1 MMYSIFKI
9 QKDIKDGIKAS
20 LEKIAAETGVNPYD
34 MPMPELEVPKD
45 RSFGDY
51 ATNVA
56 MTSSKLFGKKPREL
70 AELIKSNFPLTKY
83 IASIE
88 IAGPGFIN
96 FKLDRTWL
104 YNVLKEINAMEED
117 YGNLDIGKD
126 QKIQIEFVS
135 ANPTGPMH
143 LGNARG
149 GAIGDVLA
157 SVLKKAG
164 YYVEREFYINDA
176 GNQVEKFGASLEAR
190 YLQLL
195 GQDAA
200 VPQDGY
206 HGEDLVELMK
216 EYIEDNGEG
225 CLSMSSDERQLVLR
239 EWALE
244 KNIERMKKDL
254 EAYGIHYD
262 VWFRESSLYESGEVN
277 AVIEE
282 LKKNGHTYE
291 KDGAVWFK
299 ATEFG
304 ADKDDVLVRAN
315 GIPTYFAS
323 DIAYHRNKFIKRGF
337 DRVIDIWGADHAGHV
352 GRMKAAME
360 ALGISPDRLTV
371 ILMQLVRLKMGGE
384 FARMS
389 KRKGN
394 MVTLRD
400 LVDAVGKD
408 AVRFLFNMRSADS
421 QFEFDMDLAIKES
434 SENPVFYAQYAH
446 ARICSILRNASS
458 IGINVP
464 DIADVELNHLNK
476 NVEFD
481 LMEKL
486 ASYPEEIGQAA
497 LRLEPYRLTHYA
509 MDLATLF
516 HSFYTECRVIG
527 EEEGV
532 MKARLVL
539 IDSTKKVLANAL
551 SVLGVGAPEKM

>member
-1 MMYSIFKI
+1 MYSIFKI
-9 QKDIKDGIKAS
+9 HKDIKNAIKAS
-20 LEKIAAETGVNPYD
+20 LEKITLESGIDLEGLPV
-34 MPMPELEVPKD
+34 PELEVPKD

-56 MTSSKLFGKKPREL
+56 MTSSKIFGKKPREL
-70 AELIKSNFPLTKY
+70 AELIVSNFPEVRY
-83 IASIE
+83 VSSIE

-96 FKLDRTWL
+96 FKLDKTWL
-104 YNVLKEINAMEED
+104 YDALREISSMGQD
-117 YGNLDIGKD
+117 YGNLDVGKGERV
-126 QKIQIEFVS
+126 QIEFVS

-157 SVLKKAG
+157 SIMQKAG

-195 GQDAA
+195 GRDAK
-200 VPQDGY
+200 VPEDGY
-206 HGEDLVELMK
+206 HGEDLVDLMR
-216 EYIEDNGEG
+216 EYIEEKGESALA
-225 CLSMSSDERQLVLR
+225 LSSEDRQRVLR

-244 KNIERMKKDL
+244 KNINRMHEDL

-262 VWFRESSLYESGEVN
+262 VWFRESSLYESGEVDT
-277 AVIEE
+277 VISE
-282 LKKNGHTYE
+282 LKANGYTYD
-291 KDGAVWFK
+291 KDGALWFK

-323 DIAYHRNKFIKRGF
+323 DIAYHRNKFVERGF

-352 GRMKAAME
+352 GRMKAAMK
-360 ALGISPDRLTV
+360 ALGIEPDRLTV

-400 LVDAVGKD
+400 LVDAVGRD
-408 AVRFLFNMRSADS
+408 AVRFLFNMRSSDS
-421 QFEFDMDLAIKES
+421 QFEFDMDLAIRES

-446 ARICSILRNASS
+446 ARICSILRNAES
-458 IGINVP
+458 IGITVP
-464 DIADVELNHLNK
+464 DIDDVDLYHLNK
-476 NVEFD
+476 DEEFS

-509 MDLATLF
+509 LDLATLF
-516 HSFYTECRVIG
+516 HSFYTVCRVIG

-539 IDSTKKVLANAL
+539 IDSTRKVLANAL
-551 SVLGVGAPEKM
+551 AVLGVSAPEKM

>member
-1 MMYSIFKI
+1 MYSIFKI
-9 QKDIKDGIKAS
+9 HKDIKNAIKAS
-20 LEKIAAETGVNPYD
+20 LEKIALESGIDLEGLPV
-34 MPMPELEVPKD
+34 PELEVPKD

-56 MTSSKLFGKKPREL
+56 MTSSKIFGKKPREL
-70 AELIKSNFPLTKY
+70 AELIVSNFPEVRY
-83 IASIE
+83 VSSIE

-96 FKLDRTWL
+96 FKLDKTWL
-104 YNVLKEINAMEED
+104 YDVLREISSMGQD
-117 YGNLDIGKD
+117 YGNLDVGKGERV
-126 QKIQIEFVS
+126 QIEFVS

-157 SVLKKAG
+157 SIMQKAG

-195 GQDAA
+195 GRDAK
-200 VPQDGY
+200 VPEDGY
-206 HGEDLVELMK
+206 HGEDLVDLMR
-216 EYIEDNGEG
+216 EYIEEKGESALA
-225 CLSMSSDERQLVLR
+225 LSSEDRQRVLR

-244 KNIERMKKDL
+244 KNINRMHEDL

-262 VWFRESSLYESGEVN
+262 VWFRESSLYESGEVDT
-277 AVIEE
+277 VISE
-282 LKKNGHTYE
+282 LKANGYTYD
-291 KDGAVWFK
+291 KDGALWFK

-323 DIAYHRNKFIKRGF
+323 DIAYHRNKFVERGF

-352 GRMKAAME
+352 GRMKAAMK
-360 ALGISPDRLTV
+360 ALGIEPDRLTV

-400 LVDAVGKD
+400 LVDAVGRD
-408 AVRFLFNMRSADS
+408 AVRFLFNMRSSDS
-421 QFEFDMDLAIKES
+421 QFEFDMDLAIRES

-446 ARICSILRNASS
+446 ARICSILRNAES
-458 IGINVP
+458 IGITVP
-464 DIADVELNHLNK
+464 DIDDVDLYHLNK
-476 NVEFD
+476 DEEFS

-509 MDLATLF
+509 LDLATLF
-516 HSFYTECRVIG
+516 HSFYTVCRVIG

-539 IDSTKKVLANAL
+539 IDSTRKVLANAL
-551 SVLGVGAPEKM
+551 AVLGVSAPEKM